1 MICLHLD
8 NFSNNLF
15 GLKGILF
22 DGMSISHLE
31 KIVHSLRELLNFR
44 VRYRQMIED
53 LKRFHLFS
61 SSSTYG
67 CELKPDV

>member
-31 KIVHSLRELLNFR
+31 KTVHSLRELLNFR
-44 VRYRQMIED
+44 VRNRQMIED
-53 LKRFHLFS
+53 LK
-61 SSSTYG
+61 
-67 CELKPDV
+67 